1 MRSDRQEDNIL
12 SLLKEKSDELAR
24 GAQRGVILQP
34 GAIGDCILTLPL
46 AEFLRDCVGLG
57 GVDILGHTDY
67 IGILPGRSC
76 VDGIRSIDSVELHR
90 LFSETKTFDLADGD
104 PLINAFSDYAWI
116 VTFLGEP
123 DSDFEQ
129 NLIFTAHCSRSAEVI
144 TLSMNP
150 APRMGGMKPAG
161 KLTTP
166 STELRTGH
174 ITDFYIEQFVTQ
186 SGLTL
191 RPWRVRRGDCL
202 IKATKSD
209 INSGRELLEEIDVDF
224 SEKVVVIQPGSG
236 GAYKR
241 CHLDNFQAVAKELV
255 SRGIKAIFL
264 LGPAELEQF
273 SDETK
278 KNIAGVA
285 QCLTDLSLTEVVG
298 LLSCADVFVGNDS
311 GITHLAAA
319 MGIKTLSVFGPTDPV
334 IYGPIG
340 PDVTVFRSTTE
351 TFASEPSEDLQ
362 QELLKV
368 LTA

>member
-1 MRSDRQEDNIL
+1 MRSDKQEDNIL

-24 GAQRGVILQP
+24 SAQRGVILQP

-46 AEFLRDCVGLG
+46 AEFMRDCLGLG
-57 GVDILGHTDY
+57 GVDILGHTEY

-90 LFSETKTFDLADGD
+90 LFSEAKTFDLADGD
-104 PLINAFSDYAWI
+104 PLINAFADYAWI

-144 TLSMNP
+144 TLST
-150 APRMGGMKPAG
+150 KPVE
-161 KLTTP
+161 KLSTP
-166 STELRTGH
+166 STALRTGH
-174 ITDFYIEQFVTQ
+174 ITDFYIEQFVAQ
-186 SGLTL
+186 SGLSL

-202 IKATKSD
+202 IRATKSD
-209 INSGRELLEEIDVDF
+209 INRGRELLEEIDVDF
-224 SEKVVVIQPGSG
+224 SEKLVVIQPGSG

-241 CHLDNFQAVAKELV
+241 CHLDNFRAVAKELD

-273 SDETK
+273 SDEAK
-278 KNIAGVA
+278 KDIAGVA
-285 QCLTDLSLTEVVG
+285 KCLTDLSLTEVVG

-311 GITHLAAA
+311 GITHLAAV
-319 MGIKTLSVFGPTDPV
+319 MGIKTLCVFGPTDPAV
-334 IYGPIG
+334 YGPIG
-340 PDVTVFRSTTE
+340 PDVAVFTRPAE
-351 TFASEPSEDLQ
+351 TFAKEPSEELQ
-362 QELLKV
+362 QELLEA